1 MSRTFAFIGSRPDL
15 AGLIV
20 QAHESLLIV
29 ERIPDS
35 TLAWGAG
42 YFHNDEVLLRRR
54 PDEPNTPLSLGRAL
68 AGVRTHALLAHVCD
82 TTAGGLRT
90 ETTPPL
96 RYGHLLFACQG
107 PDARHHAILRSA
119 VVDALPDFLLG
130 SLKGDT
136 FTELAFSLFLAA
148 LPPATLARSRD
159 RGTKSTLPPD
169 QAVARGALR
178 AALGRLD
185 EICRAHD
192 VPAFDGDLWLNTG
205 EFLIVAHRRGT
216 LGLRVYRG
224 GADFEALGADPSFV
238 HNLEQTHFAVAA
250 SQVDV
255 LPVGWERLPD
265 DTLLTASR
273 TALPETE
280 AL

>member
-20 QAHESLLIV
+20 EAHESLLTV
-29 ERIPDS
+29 ERAQDS

-42 YFHNDEVLLRRR
+42 YFHNDEVLLKRR
-54 PDEPNTPLSLGRAL
+54 PDEPNSPLSLGRAL

-107 PDARHHAILRSA
+107 PDAHHAALRSA
-119 VVDALPDFLLG
+119 VVATLPDFLVG
-130 SLKGDT
+130 SLRGDT

-148 LPPATLARSRD
+148 LPPAMLARSRE
-159 RGTKSTLPPD
+159 RGAKSSLPPD
-169 QAVARGALR
+169 PAVARAALRGAL
-178 AALGRLD
+178 ARLD
-185 EICRAHD
+185 DICQKHD

-205 EFLIVAHRRGT
+205 EFLIVAHRHGS
-216 LGLRVYRG
+216 LGLRIYRG
-224 GADFEALGADPSFV
+224 GADFGALGADPALV

-250 SQVDV
+250 SQIDA
-255 LPVGWERLPD
+255 LPTGWERLPD
-265 DTLLTASR
+265 RHLLTASR